1 MLERWTGFFEHINHY
16 HRLYGARN
24 GSTRFARRMQATL
37 ADMTAQ
43 HLPQPP
49 GDLVLTPLGG
59 IFLQAIT
66 WWLDTSRR
74 VPVREIATR
83 TAALASA
90 LITEA
95 NNGGSRN
102 RYAAVEHRQSPS
114 SSPSP
119 RTRDS

>member
-1 MLERWTGFFEHINHY
+1 
-16 HRLYGARN
+16 
-24 GSTRFARRMQATL
+24 
-37 ADMTAQ
+37 MTAQ